1 MSKAVKKEVLSYNTN
16 LRAEIETD
24 VNENPRAR
32 VHSVEWRK
40 IMEGEPVEINP
51 SIGHGYKIM
60 TVDEWAGRWKRN
72 DDFPECLNCNSKN
85 TKEHHFTQV
94 KMHIITFIIV
104 ASDKQWKFN
113 ARSIRNSCPD
123 NMHKEELPLDGLG
136 LCRRGVGVR
145 KRGRASSCAW
155 TATTLP
161 GGPTGTR
168 TSNCQRSMKGRSGQ
182 PWLLGSPS
190 MGYPSLR
197 RGLEVEK

>member
-94 KMHIITFIIV
+94 MMHIRTLTIV
-104 ASDKQWKFN
+104 PSGKQWKFN
-113 ARSIRNSCPD
+113 ANSEFLSRQYAQ
-123 NMHKEELPLDGLG
+123 EELPLDGFLY
-136 LCRRGVGVR
+136 RRGAGVR

-168 TSNCQRSMKGRSGQ
+168 TSNCQRSTKGRSGQ
-182 PWLLGSPS
+182 PWLLGSP
-190 MGYPSLR
+190 
-197 RGLEVEK
+197 